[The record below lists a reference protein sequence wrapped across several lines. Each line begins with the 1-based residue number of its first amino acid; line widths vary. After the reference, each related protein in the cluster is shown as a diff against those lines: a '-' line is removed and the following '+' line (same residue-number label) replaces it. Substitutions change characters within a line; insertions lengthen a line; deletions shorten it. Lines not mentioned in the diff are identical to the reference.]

1 MEKITQKISLDAALQ
16 MALYAQME
24 RELETMPSPEEL
36 KSLSSTNNAM
46 GRKES
51 IRDSPKT
58 GTQKTPKKSHSG
70 SFAGVD
76 YNDNRL
82 VCGQCGIAAHNLYSG
97 LALFAARI
105 ATNLYG

>member
-1 MEKITQKISLDAALQ
+1 MEKNNAKISFDAALQ

-36 KSLSSTNNAM
+36 KSLY
-46 GRKES
+46 
-51 IRDSPKT
+51 P
-58 GTQKTPKKSHSG
+58 QKTPKKSHSG